1 MDSIIPQHGTDAARN
16 SADDI
21 VGDFHTRAQAL
32 LSTITMPLHDLVLD
46 PGDEL
51 TLTDDLG
58 PDAAFARAF
67 IPMRSYQRL
76 VATGLDGLTSSI
88 GRQPSLLQGRILVR
102 VHVGADGSTQHIVID
117 GSRHVAALRQLAETG
132 SANGVGLS
140 HDVVSLFDACPV
152 TIVHP
157 ETDPAFVL
165 ALLADATEPGADSWM
180 QGQRLHLLQQLAD
193 AGVHHSPPVVAEA
206 TSGDNQVVRRYHAYR
221 ALQQMMWHEQI
232 AVHEAVALYPLF
244 HAAVGR
250 TAIRQWLDW
259 DDGLAR
265 FLDDLALDHFYRLLK
280 PTIRADGTTRR
291 ACIRTVDDI
300 VQLCDVL
307 AEPAAHAVLLDRGG
321 TLEEAMDVINA
332 GVYQQFANQVG
343 VAFESMR
350 WDQRRFGKQGG

>member
-1 MDSIIPQHGTDAARN
+1 MDSITPQHGADAPRL
-16 SADDI
+16 SPDDLA
-21 VGDFHTRAQAL
+21 GDFHTRAQAL
-32 LSTITMPLHDLVLD
+32 LSTITIPLHELVLD

-51 TLTDDLG
+51 TLTDELG
-58 PDAAFARAF
+58 SDAAFARAF

-76 VATGLDGLTSSI
+76 VATGLDGLMSAI
-88 GRQPSLLQGRILVR
+88 GRQPSMLHGRILVR
-102 VHVGADGSTQHIVID
+102 VRVGDDGSTQHIVID

-140 HDVVSLFDACPV
+140 SDVVSLFDACPI

-165 ALLADATEPGADSWM
+165 ALLADATEPGADPWM
-180 QGQRLHLLQQLAD
+180 QGQRLHLLHLLAD
-193 AGVHHSPPVVAEA
+193 AGVHHSQPVVAEA

-221 ALQQMMWHEQI
+221 ALQQMMWHEP
-232 AVHEAVALYPLF
+232 VPVKEAVPLYPLF

-265 FLDDLALDHFYRLLK
+265 FLDDSALDHFYRLLR
-280 PTIRADGTTRR
+280 PSVRADGTTRA
-291 ACIRTVDDI
+291 ACIRTVEDI
-300 VQLCDVL
+300 VHLCDVL
-307 AEPAAHAVLLDRGG
+307 GEPDARTVLLDRGG
-321 TLEEAMDVINA
+321 TLEDAVEVINA
-332 GVYQQFANQVG
+332 GVYQQFATQVG

-350 WDQRRFGKQGG
+350 WDQRRFGKK